1 MLKTFELKSSAT
13 DDKNF
18 DDYCK
23 VKGNLMKTGQNA
35 WI

>member
-23 VKGNLMKTGQNA
+23 VKGNLMKTGHNA
-35 WI
+35 